1 MIQDRTAEEA
11 LMGALLMWPRRTLRA
26 ADLDQDDFSTP
37 LFAAVWRDARAI
49 ADQGERPDLAA
60 LGMDPE
66 RMTQLADLMAR
77 ASTVE
82 SVPAHAR
89 KVRDAADRRRII
101 RACEKATRGA
111 RDGDGMES
119 VIEGLR
125 ESMRQTKGQG
135 APVTP
140 ISETVAEV
148 VEWTQERT
156 VADRAGKT
164 LDVIGVPTGFSGL
177 DDPEDGL
184 LVFGGLPL
192 GQVSALVAD
201 TSVGK
206 SSLAIDF
213 ERNLALNNAIEQRGV
228 LDCTLEDSRY
238 SRVKRMLTHISM
250 IGHRAVQNGIIP
262 REHEQEFMHAAGEL
276 AEANI
281 FHMDR
286 QARTVERMCRQAVRH
301 CEDEGTALW
310 VVDYLQL
317 LRTERKFRD
326 RNERAEYVMDC
337 IIDAA
342 FSLPKT
348 ATLVVS
354 TLRSGDYSKEMP
366 TVEDIPYSKQQ
377 KYDLYTLM
385 ALWRPSKAQA
395 LPCCWLQI
403 LKQKEGRKGGCA
415 LGWHEATA
423 SFHNLDSP
431 TFNEMLRRGGT
442 DRHNLRDRYENA
454 IGLSQ
459 S

>member
-11 LMGALLMWPRRTLRA
+11 LIGALLMWPRQTLRA
-26 ADLDQDDFSTP
+26 ADLDHDDFTAP

-49 ADQGERPDLAA
+49 ADKGERPDLAA

-66 RMTQLADLMAR
+66 RMARLTELMSM

-89 KVRDAADRRRII
+89 RVRDAADRRRLLT
-101 RACEKATRGA
+101 ACEKATNA
-111 RDGDGMES
+111 TMDGDDM
-119 VIEGLR
+119 VKVLEGLR
-125 ESMRQTKGQG
+125 EATRSLKGQG

-148 VEWTQERT
+148 LEWTMERT
-156 VADRAGKT
+156 VASRQGREI
-164 LDVIGVPTGFSGL
+164 DVIGVPTGFDGL
-177 DDPEDGL
+177 DHPEDGL

-213 ERNLALNNAIEQRGV
+213 ERNLALNAAIDQRGV

-238 SRVKRMLTHISM
+238 SRVKRMLTHISL

-262 REHEQEFMHAAGEL
+262 CEHEAEFINAAEQL
-276 AEANI
+276 AATNI
-281 FHMDR
+281 SHMDR

-301 CEDEGTALW
+301 CEDEGAALW

-317 LRTERKFRD
+317 LRTERHFRD
-326 RNERAEYVMDC
+326 RNERAEYIMDC

-342 FSLPKT
+342 FSLPNT

-385 ALWRPSKAQA
+385 ALWRPAKAQS

-403 LKQKEGRKGGCA
+403 LKQKEGRKGGCV

-423 SFHNLDSP
+423 SFHNIDSP
-431 TFNEMLRRGGT
+431 EFLDLLRRGGL
-442 DRHNLRDRYENA
+442 DRNDLQCRYENA
-454 IGLSQ
+454 IGLGR
-459 S
+459 